1 MSRKTKIRTIAIISA
16 LVCLMVIT
24 AYFTTKFG
32 GDLTG
37 AISSK
42 NCECISNESCDDNDP
57 CTEDICLYP
66 ENCLASKCIHI
77 EKEECKV
84 KKNN

>member
-1 MSRKTKIRTIAIISA
+1 MSQKTKIMTIAIISV
-16 LVCLMVIT
+16 LVFLMVIT
-24 AYFTTKFG
+24 SYFITKFG
-32 GDLTG
+32 GGLTG
-37 AISSK
+37 AIQSEH
-42 NCECISNESCDDNDP
+42 CECVSDESCNDNDP

-84 KKNN
+84 EK